1 MAANINEELEWF
13 TVFRMDENNG
23 WLYQELTEGR
33 LRQGWGAPGCALL
46 TADGQRVDR
55 AEFLEGYI
63 EAYEEEASP
72 RRFAILTRMLDLN
85 DGDVVVIPKMP
96 EWNQFTIARVSHP
109 GYEFDYES
117 ELDDYR
123 HIVHIESE
131 SVRTFDY
138 RANEYAYLIS
148 GLFARANHRPA
159 ISFCYSAEQIQA
171 ACLLLEQP
179 NNINPNPNLPEE
191 FYRTAID
198 DAFRTA
204 AIALDEQIK
213 NWNGPRFEKAV
224 WQAFKDQ
231 GYEMKSP
238 RRYDGQGGD
247 VDMLVSPPTSPYGV
261 FLPGEIAVQ
270 VKWIQGVDN
279 DDANAVAQIIQWA
292 ESQGSNAA
300 KYVISSASGF
310 TEDAQNHAADG
321 DVILIGGLQTMC
333 FLLGVA
339 DRYRDDWAPI
349 E

>member
-13 TVFRMDENNG
+13 TVFRMDANDG

-33 LRQGWGAPGCALL
+33 LRQGWGPPGCALL

-55 AEFLEGYI
+55 AEYLEGYR
-63 EAYEEEASP
+63 EAYGKDASP
-72 RRFAILTRMLDLN
+72 RRFAILTGMLHLRER
-85 DGDVVVIPKMP
+85 DVVVIPKMP
-96 EWNQFTIARVSHP
+96 EWNQFTIARVSQ

-117 ELDDYR
+117 DLDDYR
-123 HIVHIESE
+123 HIVHIDPE

-138 RANEYAYLIS
+138 RADEDTYLIS
-148 GLFARANHRPA
+148 GLFARASHRPA
-159 ISFCYSAEQIQA
+159 ISFCYSAEQIEA
-171 ACLLLEQP
+171 ACRLLEQP
-179 NNINPNPNLPEE
+179 NNLVANPPEE
-191 FYRTAID
+191 FYRSAID

-204 AIALDEQIK
+204 AIMLYNQIN
-213 NWNGPRFEKAV
+213 NWNGQRFEEAV

-231 GYEMKSP
+231 GYEMKSL

-270 VKWIQGVDN
+270 VKWKQGVDK
-279 DDANAVAQIIQWA
+279 DDVNAVLQIIQWA
-292 ESQGSNAA
+292 KSQGSNAA

-310 TEDAQNHAADG
+310 TEDAQNRAAHE

-339 DRYRDDWAPI
+339 DRYRDDWDPI